1 VRKPKAKKAATKA
14 KAKAK
19 PAQADRATVDARRA
33 KAYSEMENSVC
44 DLARAAELAMTVF
57 DNDRLFL
64 FAVGQLDFMVQ
75 RFKDRYYAE
84 EFPGDN

>member
-1 VRKPKAKKAATKA
+1 MRKPKTKKAATKA
-14 KAKAK
+14 KAK
-19 PAQADRATVDARRA
+19 PAQADPVTAKRA

-44 DLARAAELAMTVF
+44 DISRAAELAMTVF

-84 EFPGDN
+84 EFPGEN